1 MPSSRFENGAL
12 LQWRLR
18 LGVRLGITLSI
29 LDQGWTRPTDILGIA
44 MFPSSLRDMG
54 EVAIRFETCQACY
67 KRLLCGAATAE
78 CLHRQPFSKQK
89 RNALNRTCI
98 M

>member
-29 LDQGWTRPTDILGIA
+29 SDQEWTRPTDRIA
-44 MFPSSLRDMG
+44 YRNVSLVTARHG
-54 EVAIRFETCQACY
+54 RGRNPIR
-67 KRLLCGAATAE
+67 KMLNLL
-78 CLHRQPFSKQK
+78 
-89 RNALNRTCI
+89 
-98 M
+98 